1 MSNFESKFITY
12 QQFEISTNS
21 TDNCKASDLKLNRE
35 RKKLLKNRCQ
45 KVVPIIISTM
55 FMFLSIY
62 FLILYILKKR
72 SYSKLESKVM
82 DHIFHPYHSELI
94 PNLQIL
100 KKIKKWIRTIIFE
113 KTGKDYQ
120 PSLRMC
126 YKATKDGD
134 YAFHEKTDKW
144 EGYILIIKDENNNI
158 FGGYTS
164 KNFKGHLITDD
175 ISYGYEKRDIT
186 SFLFNLNKNEVYPL
200 IDNNLECNIYG
211 DREDGPIFGSY
222 QNSDLAVSYKFL
234 TVPSHSEFPKNYN
247 LNGETNINKNTLRLT
262 NGQNTFLVKE
272 LEVFRVYL
280 VP

>member
-45 KVVPIIISTM
+45 KVVPIIISII

-144 EGYILIIKDENNNI
+144 EGYILIMKDENNNI

-247 LNGETNINKNTLRLT
+247 LNASNSWHISIN
-262 NGQNTFLVKE
+262 
-272 LEVFRVYL
+272 
-280 VP
+280 